1 MESPSDNIKA
11 QPRPPTDVPAD
22 RPSPD
27 VQPHDTKAPIPPD
40 VEPSHSPTHAV
51 DTPAATDDLADADAP
66 APSESRRSSSS
77 LPPES
82 HPTIA
87 FLFPFPEPAH
97 LPQKERHRLAVPPFV
112 LYAPLAAALEKPAPG
127 AKESVAH
134 KAQRKWQAEEREAKQ
149 KGKGFKVRA
158 LPFFGLRGVNVRR
171 S

>member
-1 MESPSDNIKA
+1 MSDI
-11 QPRPPTDVPAD
+11 PAD
-22 RPSPD
+22 LPSPD
-27 VQPHDTKAPIPPD
+27 VPLHDTKAPILPD
-40 VEPSHSPTHAV
+40 PVLSPSPSPSLTHAV

-112 LYAPLAAALEKPAPG
+112 LYAPLAAALAKPAPG

-158 LPFFGLRGVNVRR
+158 LPFWGLRGVNVRR